1 MFMINQDPDYE
12 GEVLFHKVQHRK
24 KTPKKSN
31 HRHTYKDC
39 VCSIPAIKYIP
50 EKGYVKTDRRLVFWS
65 YCPKCGKL
73 RWFPSTNKWQKRV
86 YDEQFPAFRFEWTE
100 AAKRE
105 FNPET
110 RTLPYFEIDDEW
122 QKYVEIEDEC
132 TSQRNT

>member
-1 MFMINQDPDYE
+1 MADRDPDYE
-12 GEVLFHKVQHRK
+12 NEVLFHKVKHIK
-24 KTPKKSN
+24 KSPKKSN

-50 EKGYVKTDRRLVFWS
+50 EKGFTKTNRRLVFWS

-73 RWFPSTNKWQKRV
+73 RWFSSTNKWQKRV
-86 YDEQFPAFRFEWTE
+86 YDEHFFAFRFEWTE
-100 AAKRE
+100 DAKRE

-122 QKYVEIEDEC
+122 QQYVEIEDK
-132 TSQRNT
+132 